1 MKIFECNFGKGVICT
16 VHIDDRPTENGTIT
30 IRNMEWSSKPGK
42 WIIQPHIA
50 WTNTVNQS
58 LADEWKL
65 KLMHV
70 FLSSKKGH
78 QIWIYEP
85 GKSPERVFLPKGKL

>member
-42 WIIQPHIA
+42 WIIQPYIA
-50 WTNTVNQS
+50 
-58 LADEWKL
+58 
-65 KLMHV
+65 
-70 FLSSKKGH
+70 
-78 QIWIYEP
+78 
-85 GKSPERVFLPKGKL
+85 